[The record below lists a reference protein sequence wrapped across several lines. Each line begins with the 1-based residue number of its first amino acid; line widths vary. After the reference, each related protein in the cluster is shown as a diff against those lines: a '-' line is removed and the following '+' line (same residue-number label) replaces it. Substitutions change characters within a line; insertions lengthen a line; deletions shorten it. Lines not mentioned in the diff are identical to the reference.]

1 LAKTKYG
8 EWGKFYWCVK
18 SKGGETFLH
27 ADKAH
32 VTESGALLFTGK
44 QRVTVA
50 FSSGNWDYYYAASVL
65 DDSPVSVERGLG
77 YPAN

>member
-1 LAKTKYG
+1 
-8 EWGKFYWCVK
+8 VK

-50 FSSGNWDYYYAASVL
+50 FSSGNL
-65 DDSPVSVERGLG
+65 GLLLRRKCPRRLPG
-77 YPAN
+77 VGRAWSRLSG